1 MKQQNENTVKETDTL
16 VSKSV
21 EELRDQVRKFLKNDH
36 DRVVVTVTVSE
47 EKVGDEIVNYL
58 PVSIQGLF
66 RF

>member
-36 DRVVVTVTVSE
+36 DRVVVTVTVSG
-47 EKVGDEIVNYL
+47 EKGGDADGK
-58 PVSIQGLF
+58 S
-66 RF
+66 R

>member
-47 EKVGDEIVNYL
+47 EKGGAENGK
-58 PVSIQGLF
+58 S
-66 RF
+66 